1 LAIGSPLLLTLLIRS
16 DRLTTFD
23 TEVVPA
29 VAVKSQ
35 PPIRNAGQARILT
48 GTVEPRAEG
57 RQKP

>member
-1 LAIGSPLLLTLLIRS
+1 VR
-16 DRLTTFD
+16 TFD

-35 PPIRNAGQARILT
+35 PPIRNAGDARILT